1 MEKNSF
7 VEKKKKKKNSFIE
20 NVSNNI
26 TLIY

>member
-26 TLIY
+26 TLIC